1 MDKALGMQNPMVD
14 NVVLLASRLL
24 LAWIFVHEG
33 VFLATNFAA
42 ASAGMAKAGVPA
54 LALVATIGLQL
65 VAGIAI
71 AVGWHARLGAAAL
84 GLFCLATAI
93 LFHTNFA
100 NRNELLHFEKD
111 LAIAGGMFI
120 LMLRGAG
127 GYSVQAFARQ
137 RDELLTMVGNGFPGF
152 LNWGRISVTTRSFRK
167 RLTDRQFRYNQV
179 HAAPRQRKTGL
190 QADRYPSDRF
200 GRSEEATMTLS
211 TSDDNSVLLVHAY
224 LDGELDPAN
233 ALEIAA
239 ADEHRSS
246 ARRRGRACQ
255 GFAATYS

>member
-1 MDKALGMQNPMVD
+1 MDKALGIQNSTID

-33 VFLATNFAA
+33 AFLATNFTA
-42 ASAGMAKAGVPA
+42 ASASIAKTSVPA

-71 AVGWHARLGAAAL
+71 AVGWHARLGAATL

-111 LAIAGGMFI
+111 LAIAGGMFV

-127 GYSVQAFARQ
+127 GYSIQVYARQ
-137 RDELLTMVGNGFPGF
+137 REEHDSRWL
-152 LNWGRISVTTRSFRK
+152 WRFRA
-167 RLTDRQFRYNQV
+167 F
-179 HAAPRQRKTGL
+179 
-190 QADRYPSDRF
+190 
-200 GRSEEATMTLS
+200 
-211 TSDDNSVLLVHAY
+211 
-224 LDGELDPAN
+224 
-233 ALEIAA
+233 
-239 ADEHRSS
+239 
-246 ARRRGRACQ
+246 
-255 GFAATYS
+255 